1 MKNPVDYQEYKI
13 EAVCSQNSETRSSK
27 VTYHK
32 GEPTLSAFKMLYNE
46 HQQIKTCNLL
56 NTNGITPSVYYVPG
70 TKFDF
75 ELSFKNA
82 DQIKEIYVTSTRN
95 NETKYLKATYNKQ
108 KKAFVTNGYFDEII
122 ITIFREQLVMNIV
135 DQHQKL

>member
-1 MKNPVDYQEYKI
+1 
-13 EAVCSQNSETRSSK
+13 
-27 VTYHK
+27 
-32 GEPTLSAFKMLYNE
+32 MLYNE

-108 KKAFVTNGYFDEII
+108 KKAFVTNGYFDENNHNYIPG
-122 ITIFREQLVMNIV
+122 TISYEYSRPAPEVIV
-135 DQHQKL
+135 GQEVDWEKC